1 MATVPERISISGISM
16 EIMRAGKGPPLLYLH
31 GGDGIDWNDDALA
44 RLSQSFEV
52 IAAAHPGFGNSDL
65 PRWMSSVD
73 DLSYVYL
80 DLMDELGLRDA
91 MVWGASF
98 GAWLAMEIAVKSTAR
113 IGRLVL
119 SGAVGVKFGSRETR
133 DIVDLFSLTPKEQA
147 ETLYSDAARFA
158 PKYSSWP
165 PEALAV
171 VARNRE
177 AFALFGWSPTLH
189 DPKLRQRLHRIR
201 VPSLVLWGEADRV
214 VSTEYGRMLAAALPA
229 AQFHAFAGCGH
240 YPHVEQPEAFADAVA
255 RFAGRAK

>member
-31 GGDGIDWNDDALA
+31 GGDGIDWNDAALA

-240 YPHVEQPEAFADAVA
+240 YPHVEQLEAFADAVA